1 MTSIQPIQYSQEA
14 SGGGLISLGLGF
26 LVLMYFM
33 YDHFEKRLRLQA
45 ELNEGTEARFRVTED
60 RLATLNE
67 IEEDVRALT
76 EAEEERKSSWE
87 DDVTEPGKYQ
97 AILGTMKYEGS
108 DIQYTFSSDKFHTFK
123 ENRYWILNT
132 DINFNTMNVLSNKC
146 WGGSGICGNEIT
158 KITSQE
164 IVGLDNVLHL
174 ELTLPTV
181 LWSNKNVVQDRI
193 LNEKFSEIKWRRVL
207 LNA

>member
-1 MTSIQPIQYSQEA
+1 MTSIQPLTVSQES
-14 SGGGLISLGLGF
+14 SGGGLVTMGLGF

-67 IEEDVRALT
+67 IEEDVRALA
-76 EAEEERKSSWE
+76 EAEQERKSSWE

-97 AILGTMKYEGS
+97 AILGTMKYEGF
-108 DIQYTFSSDKFHTFK
+108 DIQYTFRSDKFHTFK

-132 DINFNTMNVLSNKC
+132 DVNVNTMKVIANKSYK
-146 WGGSGICGNEIT
+146 GSGVCGDDTT
-158 KITSQE
+158 KIKSEE
-164 IVGLDNVLHL
+164 ILGVDDVLHL
-174 ELTLPTV
+174 EFSIPTV
-181 LWSNKNVVQDRI
+181 LWSNWAVTAYKINDR
-193 LNEKFSEIKWRRVL
+193 FSEIKWRRVL
-207 LNA
+207 VDA